1 MEIAGIRSADQLNAA
16 SAASEPTDELGEAE
30 FMELFLAQLSNQ
42 DPLDPAKNEEFVA
55 QLAQFSSL
63 EGITDLNESMA
74 TVSSA
79 INAQLTL
86 QSASLV
92 GRSVLVPTN
101 QTYMEGAGFSGN
113 IELSQATSS
122 LSVEIVDQA
131 GQSVRRLDLGTQG
144 AGSLRF
150 VWDGTDE
157 LGNPMQ
163 PGIYGVR
170 ASSLLSGEN
179 VEQTVEL
186 PERVVSVSLN
196 GGAARVNLAG
206 GTDVSVNEIR
216 EIQ

>member
-1 MEIAGIRSADQLNAA
+1 MELAGIRTAEQLNTA
-16 SAASEPTDELGEAE
+16 SGASEPTDELGEAE

-101 QTYMEGAGFSGN
+101 QTLMEGAGFSGN
-113 IELSQATSS
+113 IELGQATSN

-131 GQSVRRLDLGTQG
+131 GQNIRRLDLGTQS

-157 LGNPMQ
+157 FGNSMA

-170 ASSLLSGEN
+170 ASSVVGGES
-179 VEQTVEL
+179 VEQTVQL

-196 GGAARVNLAG
+196 GGVARVNLAG

>member
-1 MEIAGIRSADQLNAA
+1 MEIAGIRSAEQLNAA
-16 SAASEPTDELGEAE
+16 SGASEPTDELGEAE

-101 QTYMEGAGFSGN
+101 QTLMEGAGFSGN
-113 IELSQATSS
+113 IELGQATSN
-122 LSVEIVDQA
+122 LSIEIVDQA
-131 GQSVRRLDLGTQG
+131 GQNIRRLDLGSQS

-157 LGNPMQ
+157 FGNSMQ

-170 ASSLLSGEN
+170 ASSVLGGEN
-179 VEQTVEL
+179 VEQTVQL

-196 GGAARVNLAG
+196 GGVARVNLAG

>member
-1 MEIAGIRSADQLNAA
+1 MEIAGIRSAEQLNAA
-16 SAASEPTDELGEAE
+16 NGASEPTEELGEAE

-101 QTYMEGAGFSGN
+101 QTLMEGAGFSGN
-113 IELSQATSS
+113 IELSQATSN

-131 GQSVRRLDLGTQG
+131 GQNIRRLDLGAQSAG
-144 AGSLRF
+144 ALRF

-157 LGNPMQ
+157 LGNSME

-179 VEQTVEL
+179 VEQTVQL

-196 GGAARVNLAG
+196 GGVARVNLAG